1 MDQGRR
7 LSLELMFLEQSM
19 GVKILVNFTRED
31 ISQMKR
37 AIDKEVV
44 TIFLG
49 TSAGSTFI
57 ESHIKVE

>member
-1 MDQGRR
+1 
-7 LSLELMFLEQSM
+7 M